1 MNKKINR
8 FFNLVIIA
16 LIILIII
23 LYGYKNI
30 FNGNITKN
38 TSDVKKVSF
47 SNRSEVSVYFLDVGQ
62 ADSMFITDGTNN
74 ILIDAGNN
82 ADGAKIVDYLK
93 NEFKIS
99 ELNMIVL
106 THPHE
111 DHIGGMDDV
120 INAFNIDN
128 ILMPNVISTSK
139 SFESVLDTIEKK
151 EYKITVPNID
161 DKYNYGDME
170 FTVLSVG
177 KNQKKLNDSSIV
189 LKLLYHNNCFLFMG
203 DASKNV
209 EKKLLDKNIACD
221 VIKIGHHGSEYST
234 FSDFINKVN
243 PKYAV
248 IEVGKN
254 NIYEHPRQVI
264 LDRLSEKNIKVFRT
278 DIDGTINFISDGN
291 NIKYEFLNTD
301 LDG

>member
-8 FFNLVIIA
+8 FFNLVIIV

-38 TSDVKKVSF
+38 TSDVKKVSS
-47 SNRSEVSVYFLDVGQ
+47 SNKSEVSVYFLDVGQ

-82 ADGAKIVDYLK
+82 SDGAKIVDYLK
-93 NEFKIS
+93 NKFKIS

-161 DKYNYGDME
+161 DKYNYGNMK

-209 EKKLLDKNIACD
+209 EKKLLDKDIACD

-234 FSDFINKVN
+234 SNDFINKVN

>member
-8 FFNLVIIA
+8 FFNLIIIV
-16 LIILIII
+16 LTILIII

-30 FNGNITKN
+30 FNGNLTEN
-38 TSDVKKVSF
+38 TSDVKKVGS
-47 SNRSEVSVYFLDVGQ
+47 SKNSEVSVYFLDVGQ

-82 ADGAKIVDYLK
+82 VDGPKIVDYLK

-128 ILMPNVISTSK
+128 ILMPNVVSTSK
-139 SFESVLDTIEKK
+139 SFESVLDAIEKK
-151 EYKITVPNID
+151 EYKITVPNIG
-161 DKYNYGDME
+161 DKYNYGNME
-170 FTVLSVG
+170 FTVLGIG
-177 KNQKKLNDSSIV
+177 KSQKKLNDSSIV
-189 LKLLYHNNCFLFMG
+189 LKLVYHNNCFLFMG

-209 EKKLLDKNIACD
+209 EKKLLDKDIACD

-234 FSDFINKVN
+234 SSDFINKVN

-264 LDRLSEKNIKVFRT
+264 LDRLNQKNIKVFRT
-278 DIDGTINFISDGN
+278 DIDGTIKFISDGN

>member
-234 FSDFINKVN
+234 SSDFINKVN

>member
-8 FFNLVIIA
+8 FFNLVIIV

-38 TSDVKKVSF
+38 TSDVKKVSS
-47 SNRSEVSVYFLDVGQ
+47 SNKSEVSVYFLDVGQ

-161 DKYNYGDME
+161 DKYNYGNME

-203 DASKNV
+203 DASKSV
-209 EKKLLDKNIACD
+209 EKKLLDKDIACD

-234 FSDFINKVN
+234 SSDFINKVN

-291 NIKYEFLNTD
+291 NIKYKFLNTD

>member
-8 FFNLVIIA
+8 FFNLVIIV

-82 ADGAKIVDYLK
+82 EDGAKIVDYLK

-170 FTVLSVG
+170 FNVLSVG

-209 EKKLLDKNIACD
+209 EKKLLDKDIACD

-234 FSDFINKVN
+234 SSDFINKVN

>member
-8 FFNLVIIA
+8 FFNLVIIV

-161 DKYNYGDME
+161 DKYNYGNME

-209 EKKLLDKNIACD
+209 EKKLLDKDIACD

-234 FSDFINKVN
+234 SSDFINKVN

>member
-8 FFNLVIIA
+8 FFNLVIIV

-170 FTVLSVG
+170 FNVLSVG

-209 EKKLLDKNIACD
+209 EKKLLDKDIACD
-221 VIKIGHHGSEYST
+221 IIKIGHHGSEYST
-234 FSDFINKVN
+234 SSDFINKVN

>member
-8 FFNLVIIA
+8 FFNLIIIV
-16 LIILIII
+16 LTILIII

-30 FNGNITKN
+30 FNGNLTEN
-38 TSDVKKVSF
+38 TSDVKKVGS
-47 SNRSEVSVYFLDVGQ
+47 SKNSEVSVYFLDVGQ

-82 ADGAKIVDYLK
+82 ADGPKIVDYL
-93 NEFKIS
+93 EDELKIS

-128 ILMPNVISTSK
+128 ILMPNVVSTSK
-139 SFESVLDTIEKK
+139 SFESVLDAIEKK
-151 EYKITVPNID
+151 EYKITVPNTD
-161 DKYNYGDME
+161 DKYNYGNME
-170 FTVLSVG
+170 FTVLSIG
-177 KNQKKLNDSSIV
+177 KKPKKLNDSSIV
-189 LKLLYHNNCFLFMG
+189 LKLVYHNNCFLFMG

-209 EKKLLDKNIACD
+209 EKKLLDKDIACD

-234 FSDFINKVN
+234 SIDFINKVN

-264 LDRLSEKNIKVFRT
+264 LDRLNQKNIKVFRT
-278 DIDGTINFISDGN
+278 DIDGTIKFISDGN

>member
-8 FFNLVIIA
+8 IFNLVIIV

-30 FNGNITKN
+30 FNGNIAKN

-82 ADGAKIVDYLK
+82 EDGAKIVDYLK

-120 INAFNIDN
+120 INAFNVDN

-151 EYKITVPNID
+151 GYKITVPNIV
-161 DKYNYGDME
+161 DKYNYGNME

-189 LKLLYHNNCFLFMG
+189 LKLLHHNNCFLFMG

-209 EKKLLDKNIACD
+209 EKKILDKDIACD

-234 FSDFINKVN
+234 SSDFINKVN

-264 LDRLSEKNIKVFRT
+264 LDRLSEKDIKVFRT
-278 DIDGTINFISDGN
+278 DIDGTINFISNGN
-291 NIKYEFLNTD
+291 IIKYEFLNTD

>member
-8 FFNLVIIA
+8 FFNLVIIV
-16 LIILIII
+16 LIMLIII

-38 TSDVKKVSF
+38 TSDVKKVSS
-47 SNRSEVSVYFLDVGQ
+47 SNKSEVSVYFLDVGQ

-161 DKYNYGDME
+161 DKYNYGNME

-209 EKKLLDKNIACD
+209 EKKLLDKDIACD

-234 FSDFINKVN
+234 SSDFINKVN

-291 NIKYEFLNTD
+291 NIKYKFLNTD